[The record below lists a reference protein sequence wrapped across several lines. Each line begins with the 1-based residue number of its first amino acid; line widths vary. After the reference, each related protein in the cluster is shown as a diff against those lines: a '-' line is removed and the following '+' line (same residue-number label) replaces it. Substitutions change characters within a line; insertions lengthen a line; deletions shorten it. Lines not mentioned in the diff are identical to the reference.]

1 MKVKRNK
8 RSLKGAKKCSKEKKK
23 FKRNKRHEE
32 EFKKKKKSF
41 ARSHGLFFCLF
52 DNHLSNNDSL
62 LIFQKGLNSVKRR
75 FETSTNSAEF
85 DPSIKKL
92 K

>member
-32 EFKKKKKSF
+32 EFKKKKEVICSQS
-41 ARSHGLFFCLF
+41 RP
-52 DNHLSNNDSL
+52 
-62 LIFQKGLNSVKRR
+62 IFRLVLPKIGVC
-75 FETSTNSAEF
+75 
-85 DPSIKKL
+85 
-92 K
+92 